1 MAAKTHAE
9 ILEDIALLEPAEKT
23 KLFNVLKGV
32 LYPIYSGINQIVQ
45 ELREV
50 KFSGGLSC
58 PHCGAEKIYRHGKLN
73 GRQRYR
79 CRACSKTFNDFTNT
93 PMQRTKLPDKWLE
106 FLECMHKGLSL
117 RKAAEEIGDVTH
129 VTLFYWRHK
138 ILTALKQL
146 DVEHFDGITELDE
159 TYFLYSEKGQKKI
172 TYRKARHRGGK
183 AKKRGIS
190 NEQVGVLVVC
200 DRLKQNTIRVAGPGR
215 VSAEK
220 LKSMLADKLVE
231 DMILCSDADSA
242 IRTFATEHGVEHV
255 ELNSKKKQR
264 VKQGIYHIQNVN
276 SCHRELK
283 EWISRFRGVATKYL
297 DNYLAWYRYINASKF
312 EAMSSKRKQ
321 MLVAASQFNV
331 VSTYDGLRLSRW
343 DLAGS

>member
-1 MAAKTHAE
+1 MAKTHTQ
-9 ILEDIALLEPAEKT
+9 ILADISELVPDEKS
-23 KLFNVLKGV
+23 KLFSVLKRV
-32 LYPIYSGINQIVQ
+32 LYPENHSINQITT

-50 KFSGGLSC
+50 KFSGGLVC
-58 PHCGAEKIYRHGKLN
+58 PHCSGDQIYRHGKLN

-79 CRACSKTFNDFTNT
+79 CRACCKTFNDFTNT
-93 PMQRTKLPDKWLE
+93 PMQRTKLPDKWLK

-117 RKAAEEIGDVTH
+117 RKAAEEIGGVTY

-138 ILTALKQL
+138 ILTALKGL

-159 TYFLYSEKGQKKI
+159 TYFLYSEKGQRKI
-172 TYRKARHRGGK
+172 TYRKSRHRGGK

-200 DRLKQNTIRVAGPGR
+200 DRHKQNTIRVAGSGR

-220 LKSMLADKLVE
+220 LKLMLANKLAD

-242 IRTFATEHGVEHV
+242 IRAFATEHGVEHV

-276 SCHRELK
+276 SCHHELK
-283 EWISRFRGVATKYL
+283 EWMFRFRGVATKYL
-297 DNYLAWYRYINASKF
+297 DNYLAWYRYITASKF

-331 VSTYDGLRLSRW
+331 VSTYNGLRLSRW
-343 DLAGS
+343 DLAGC